1 MAVQKQ
7 GMAIYQLSSF
17 RLIACEFIIACFCML
32 RLLRSWCWSMPLRER
47 QPCTHVHACV
57 NTYTHILPYVHRHAQ
72 HEHSTSHTYII
83 HTYIAHTHINSL
95 THTTHIHHM
104 HAYIHAHKL
113 THHRP
118 SITIILPLPL
128 LTHSLTHLL
137 THSLTFSFT
146 HLCMHIHTHTQT
158 HPPSP
163 LHHSY
168 TSSSLLAFLCSV

>member
-1 MAVQKQ
+1 
-7 GMAIYQLSSF
+7 
-17 RLIACEFIIACFCML
+17 
-32 RLLRSWCWSMPLRER
+32 MPLRER

-104 HAYIHAHKL
+104 HAYIHTHKL

-128 LTHSLTHLL
+128 LTHSLT
-137 THSLTFSFT
+137 FSFT
-146 HLCMHIHTHTQT
+146 HLCMHIHTHTHNSPT
-158 HPPSP
+158 ITPPS
-163 LHHSY
+163 LLY
-168 TSSSLLAFLCSV
+168 SLFPSCFSMLSLSLEKLVTCGDIRCYNFVDIT